1 MLLFCGLSLS
11 IVFKIITNEIQ
22 ELAWNFIAED
32 IFQYSIFA
40 IIHKPTLC
48 ITRVLEDELQAFS
61 SNFCLIMTKH
71 INDVSALGK
80 PILQFS
86 TENFRHEN
94 TSRIIYLWKFSR
106 SGRISDNS
114 KKAFN
119 EIRTIK
125 TFYFNIYNP

>member
-48 ITRVLEDELQAFS
+48 ITRVLEDEPQAFP
-61 SNFCLIMTKH
+61 SNFCWRMTKH
-71 INDVSALGK
+71 INDDSTLGK
-80 PILQFS
+80 SMLRLICRY
-86 TENFRHEN
+86 ENI
-94 TSRIIYLWKFSR
+94 SRILYPWKFSC
-106 SGRISDNS
+106 SCSVSENS

>member
-71 INDVSALGK
+71 INDDSALGK

-86 TENFRHEN
+86 TENFSMRILAEYYIFEN
-94 TSRIIYLWKFSR
+94 LVVVAEYQTTA
-106 SGRISDNS
+106 
-114 KKAFN
+114 KKPSM
-119 EIRTIK
+119 K
-125 TFYFNIYNP
+125 

>member
-48 ITRVLEDELQAFS
+48 ITRVLEDELQAFP
-61 SNFCLIMTKH
+61 SNFCWRLTKH
-71 INDVSALGK
+71 INDDSTLGK
-80 PILQFS
+80 PILRFCRY
-86 TENFRHEN
+86 ENI
-94 TSRIIYLWKFSR
+94 SRILYLLKFSY
-106 SGRISDNS
+106 SGRIPEKS